1 MAHYKRRIKLIQ
13 PRLQLKLTGWFLS
26 VTLIGMLLQYM
37 LLGYFLTQLAMQLPG
52 QGGYVVAQADRMLLQ
67 SLGLSFVLVLPLT
80 LAVGI
85 LVTFKVAGPVYRFEK
100 HLDSVARGEDVGPC
114 RIRKGDE
121 LQELCRRINAAV
133 DALRARTA
141 PVAAPAAH
149 EVHEVPAALPGSAGQ
164 SSAHSQA
171 TGATPASGQTQR
183 LS

>member
-26 VTLIGMLLQYM
+26 VTAIGMLLQYL
-37 LLGYFLTQLAMQLPG
+37 LLGFFLTQLAVQLPG
-52 QGGYVVAQADRMLLQ
+52 QGAYVVSQADKMLLQ

-80 LAVGI
+80 VAVGI

-100 HLDSVARGEDVGPC
+100 HLQSIAQGEDVGPC

-133 DALRARTA
+133 DALRARSTA
-141 PVAAPAAH
+141 VQANAAQALAGR
-149 EVHEVPAALPGSAGQ
+149 EVPAALPTSG
-164 SSAHSQA
+164 
-171 TGATPASGQTQR
+171 SGQPQR
-183 LS
+183 LA